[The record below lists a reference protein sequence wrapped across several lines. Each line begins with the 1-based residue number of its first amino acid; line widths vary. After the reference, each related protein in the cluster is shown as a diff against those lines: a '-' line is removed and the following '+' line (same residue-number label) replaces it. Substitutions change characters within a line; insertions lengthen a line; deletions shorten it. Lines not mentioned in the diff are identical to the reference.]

1 MTFRPSDS
9 RIQIRMDPNE
19 KERYKILAKKLGM
32 SLSTFFRVAALE
44 KIKRELKDEFR
55 YESLSDG
62 ND

>member
-1 MTFRPSDS
+1 MS
-9 RIQIRMDPNE
+9 RDCRLQIKIDPKE
-19 KERYKILAKKLGM
+19 KEGYRVLAKRMGM

-55 YESLSDG
+55 YESLRDG